1 MAKSVAKNP
10 HRHENPDLHRS
21 MIERARS
28 GAAGVHGD
36 RRTKRRR
43 DRGAKRR
50 AAINDQMRG

>member
-1 MAKSVAKNP
+1 MARIP
-10 HRHENPDLHRS
+10 HAHENPALHRS
-21 MIERARS
+21 VVERARS

-50 AAINDQMRG
+50 AAIKDQLAR